1 MSILSTASRLNTA
14 NQLTTWN
21 TQCIQ
26 AMQNAKTSFT
36 SIATQRAAMLDNVE
50 YTPEDIA
57 EVDAMLV
64 ELNTMAVSLTVSQ
77 PIITPEATPVPAV
90 VEATPVEVQA

>member
-21 TQCIQ
+21 TQCMQ
-26 AMQNAKTSFT
+26 AMQTAKSTFT
-36 SIATQRAAMLDNVE
+36 SIATQRAAMGWNAE

-57 EVDAMLV
+57 EVDAMLT
-64 ELNTMAVSLTVSQ
+64 ELNLMAVSLT
-77 PIITPEATPVPAV
+77 I
-90 VEATPVEVQA
+90 

>member
-1 MSILSTASRLNTA
+1 MASLLSTASRLNTA

-26 AMQNAKTSFT
+26 AMQQAKTSFT
-36 SIATQRAAMLDNVE
+36 SIATQRAAMVNNPD

-57 EVDAMLV
+57 EVDNILTK
-64 ELNTMAVSLTVSQ
+64 LNTLAVSLT
-77 PIITPEATPVPAV
+77 I
-90 VEATPVEVQA
+90 